1 MEVLR
6 RMVGVHFQEKTQ
18 QKLID
23 QQLMLQDMLQK
34 ISLLQA

>member
-1 MEVLR
+1 MEVLHH
-6 RMVGVHFQEKTQ
+6 MVGVHFQEKIQ
-18 QKLID
+18 QKSID